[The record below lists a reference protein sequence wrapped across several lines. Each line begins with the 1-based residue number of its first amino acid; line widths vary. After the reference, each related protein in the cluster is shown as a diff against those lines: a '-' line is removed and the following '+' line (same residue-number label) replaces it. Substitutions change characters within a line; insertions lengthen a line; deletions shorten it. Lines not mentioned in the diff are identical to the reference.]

1 MTNIFF
7 VKKQKSNRHQTHN
20 KRHKSLSKF
29 FSLRFIDS
37 RDCSKC
43 RVTHSFCFFFFFVR
57 GNVCLTLSL
66 VFATKNFFV
75 CDKFSP
81 IAHFLRKSATFDR
94 HSFEPKRSE
103 ATESLLEL
111 FGSYRLLRRVP
122 DVKSFLRT
130 SLCMTTQT
138 NSFLS
143 FVVQIILPQLLVS
156 TSEYFITQNRLNN

>member
-43 RVTHSFCFFFFFVR
+43 RVTHSFFFFFFFVR

-94 HSFEPKRSE
+94 HSFEPRRSNRIIIR
-103 ATESLLEL
+103 TL
-111 FGSYRLLRRVP
+111 RLLSITSTCSRCQVLLAY
-122 DVKSFLRT
+122 KSVYDYA
-130 SLCMTTQT
+130 
-138 NSFLS
+138 N
-143 FVVQIILPQLLVS
+143 
-156 TSEYFITQNRLNN
+156 